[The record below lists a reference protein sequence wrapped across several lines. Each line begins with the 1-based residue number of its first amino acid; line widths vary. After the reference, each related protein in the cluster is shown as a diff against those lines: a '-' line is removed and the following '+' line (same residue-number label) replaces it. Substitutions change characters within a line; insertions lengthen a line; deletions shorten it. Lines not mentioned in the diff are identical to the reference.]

1 MNLTATPG
9 MTNVTLMW
17 LEPEQPN
24 GDVTYFYQI
33 INNMSEVVLN
43 GSTKEL
49 NVTVDGLMVF
59 TNYTFNVTAMTNAG
73 SSDLVTGNFTTLQGS
88 ML

>member
-1 MNLTATPG
+1 

-24 GDVTYFYQI
+24 GNVTYSYYI
-33 INNMSEVVLN
+33 INNMSVVVMS
-43 GSTKEL
+43 GTTPEL
-49 NVTVDGLMVF
+49 SVTVGGLRVF
-59 TNYTFNVTAMTNAG
+59 TSYTLNVTAMTSVG
-73 SSDLVTGNFTTLQGS
+73 SSDPVTGSFTTLQGS